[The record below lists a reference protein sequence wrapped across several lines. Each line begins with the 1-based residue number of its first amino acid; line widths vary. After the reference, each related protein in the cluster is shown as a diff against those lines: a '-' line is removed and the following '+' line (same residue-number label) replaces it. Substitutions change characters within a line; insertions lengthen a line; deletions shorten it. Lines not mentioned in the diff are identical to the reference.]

1 MVLLGLVASVLVA
14 QAPALPRTGSAMPFP
29 PGKTET
35 INIVNWTGAD
45 FPKVIERSEQ
55 LPLTDEELAKLAKA
69 GFDPAQMVKMVEE
82 RRCACDVSA
91 DGLIKLKQ
99 AGVHKDVLAAI
110 SLHALKP
117 NQRLTLAVTLDFTGE
132 SREAREAYLYFF
144 VDDGPMT
151 RVFNANLNDVL
162 SGKTPNDTMVDKSD
176 LLITKKVRRVQ
187 LFGQVPLKSY
197 GKHNVM
203 VVASANPTLTHPS
216 QLTEAE
222 KQNAQTY
229 VFDYPRASLQ
239 SLCRLSAGY
248 KRDAVLAY
256 KWRYMGS
263 RFECEWD

>member
-1 MVLLGLVASVLVA
+1 MVLLGLIASMALA
-14 QAPALPRTGSAMPFP
+14 QAPSLPRPSPLPFP
-29 PGKTET
+29 PGNTDT
-35 INIVNWTGAD
+35 INIVNWSGAD
-45 FPKVIERSEQ
+45 FPKVVQRSEQ

-69 GFDPAQMVKMVEE
+69 GFDSAQMVKMVEE
-82 RRCACDVSA
+82 RRCACDASA

-99 AGVHKDVLAAI
+99 AGVPKAVLAAV

-144 VDDGPMT
+144 IDDGPLT
-151 RVFNANLNDVL
+151 RVFSANLNDVL
-162 SGKTPNDTMVDKSD
+162 SGRTQPETMVDRSD

-187 LFGQVPLKSY
+187 FAGDVVLKKY

-203 VVASANPTLTHPS
+203 VAASANPTLTHPS

-222 KQNAQTY
+222 KQNAQNY
-229 VFDYPRASLQ
+229 VFDYPRASMQ
-239 SLCRLSAGY
+239 SLCRLTAGY
-248 KRDAVLAY
+248 KRDAVLTY